1 METNLRLELAIKYHF
16 DGHRSDKHTSGSDVC
31 MSPKEAIRIGNI
43 CPICRKKMTI
53 GVLHRVEEL
62 ADRDENYTP
71 KNFIP
76 FKRLIPLTELIAAAM
91 GIENLYAKQVWET
104 YYKLVNSLGN
114 EYNILLNVP
123 KENIEAIV
131 NQRIADLIIKN
142 REGKIKI
149 SPGFDGVYG
158 KIILEEPE
166 KEEKHPKQLRQSSLD
181 AYL

>member
-1 METNLRLELAIKYHF
+1 
-16 DGHRSDKHTSGSDVC
+16 
-31 MSPKEAIRIGNI
+31 
-43 CPICRKKMTI
+43 
-53 GVLHRVEEL
+53 
-62 ADRDENYTP
+62 
-71 KNFIP
+71 
-76 FKRLIPLTELIAAAM
+76 M

-166 KEEKHPKQLRQSSLD
+166 KEEKHPKQLGQSSLD